1 MIFNWELELSSLI
14 KVVKIEAHWSWNSG
28 SCDLKSLSLG
38 QALTDYKSTNNF
50 SLSLERNNNN
60 KY

>member
-14 KVVKIEAHWSWNSG
+14 KVVKIEAWNSG

-38 QALTDYKSTNNF
+38 QALTDYKSTNKNF
-50 SLSLERNNNN
+50 SLSLVRNNNN